1 MTEHSTQ
8 HQGQSCC
15 FLEFFRPIAL
25 RKRNV
30 IQLSSDEKFKCALLF
45 LRDVLFIPS
54 LFNFCVDTVTDR
66 IKKEDLC

>member
-1 MTEHSTQ
+1 M
-8 HQGQSCC
+8 
-15 FLEFFRPIAL
+15 
-25 RKRNV
+25 